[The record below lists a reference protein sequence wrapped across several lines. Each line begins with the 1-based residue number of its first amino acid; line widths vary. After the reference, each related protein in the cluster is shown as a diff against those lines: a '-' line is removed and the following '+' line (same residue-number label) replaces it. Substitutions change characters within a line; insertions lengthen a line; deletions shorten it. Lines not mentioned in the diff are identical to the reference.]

1 MSSDSV
7 LLEFILTF
15 LQLRNKRN
23 IQVCSLGLL
32 LSSPPARLGEM
43 RLAARSTS
51 SITSDTLSLCNLM
64 TSFLHALFWIYRVVG
79 RHLIRHL
86 HAVTL
91 LALSTLPNRLGM
103 VIIVHPDHRAWAS
116 TSFRIHRCRAKS
128 SNVSLPV
135 ELDTWLVW
143 SAHKAKLRSS
153 IRPLVLYL
161 GHLCGGRVWIFKNPS
176 KIVFHCCKKQKKQ
189 NVCFTWK
196 ENFFFSHSYTSSQS
210 L

>member
-1 MSSDSV
+1 
-7 LLEFILTF
+7 
-15 LQLRNKRN
+15 
-23 IQVCSLGLL
+23 
-32 LSSPPARLGEM
+32 
-43 RLAARSTS
+43 
-51 SITSDTLSLCNLM
+51 M

-91 LALSTLPNRLGM
+91 LALSMLPNRLGM

-116 TSFRIHRCRAKS
+116 TSFRIHRRRAKS

-135 ELDTWLVW
+135 ELDTWRVW

-153 IRPLVLYL
+153 IQRPLVLYL

-176 KIVFHCCKKQKKQ
+176 KIVFHCCKKQKKTKRLLYLKGKYTQ
-189 NVCFTWK
+189 SHTSFPNFSFAVIIHCCEFALANVWFIWNRISAKWVSLSDLQISRGFHLVCNVCYLQLVQCA
-196 ENFFFSHSYTSSQS
+196 S
-210 L
+210 

>member
-1 MSSDSV
+1 M
-7 LLEFILTF
+7 
-15 LQLRNKRN
+15 
-23 IQVCSLGLL
+23 
-32 LSSPPARLGEM
+32 GEM
-43 RLAARSTS
+43 RRAARSTS

-64 TSFLHALFWIYRVVG
+64 TSFLHALFWIYRVIG

-91 LALSTLPNRLGM
+91 LALSALPNRLGM

-116 TSFRIHRCRAKS
+116 TSFRIHRRRAKS

-135 ELDTWLVW
+135 ELDTWRVW

-153 IRPLVLYL
+153 IQRPLVLYL
-161 GHLCGGRVWIFKNPS
+161 APMVLNSTTLLCGRRVWIFKNPS

-196 ENFFFSHSYTSSQS
+196 ENTHSCTRLSPTSPLQ
-210 L
+210 